1 MKLLITILVT
11 FFAGMGAGLG
21 TGFAGMSAAAVIS
34 PMLMTFL
41 HVDPYMAVGIALSS
55 DVLAS
60 AVSAYT
66 YGKNKNLD
74 IKNGLIMMGSVLA
87 FTVVGSYLASLV
99 PSTTMGNFSVFMTF
113 LLGIKFIVKPVMTTK
128 ESMQGVSAK
137 KRAVQSLI
145 CGIMIGLICGFV
157 GAGGGMMMLL
167 ILTSVLGYELKT
179 AVGTSVFIMTFTA
192 LTGAISHF
200 AIGGQPDWLIF
211 GLCVVFTL
219 LWARIAAL
227 FANKA
232 TPKTLNRAT
241 GIILVILGI
250 VVLSFSLFG

>member
-1 MKLLITILVT
+1 MKLLFTVIVT

-34 PMLMTFL
+34 PMLITFL
-41 HVDPYMAVGIALSS
+41 DMDPYMAVGIALSS

-60 AVSAYT
+60 AISAYT

-74 IKNGLIMMGSVLA
+74 VRNGLIMMVSVLT
-87 FTVVGSYLASLV
+87 FTVIGSYVASLV
-99 PSTTMGNFSVFMTF
+99 PPATMGGFSVCMTF

-128 ESMQGVSAK
+128 ETMLAVSAK
-137 KRAVQSLI
+137 KRAIQSLV
-145 CGIMIGLICGFV
+145 CGVIIGFICGFV

-167 ILTSVLGYELKT
+167 ILTSVLGFELKT
-179 AVGTSVFIMTFTA
+179 AVGTSVFIMAFTA

-200 AIGGQPDWLIF
+200 AIGGAPDWTVF
-211 GLCVVFTL
+211 VLCVVFTL
-219 LWARIAAL
+219 IWARIAAV

-232 TPKTLNRAT
+232 SPKTLNRAT
-241 GIILVILGI
+241 G
-250 VVLSFSLFG
+250 VVLVVLGAVVMLFSLLT

>member
-1 MKLLITILVT
+1 MDILFTILVT

-34 PMLMTFL
+34 PILITFL
-41 HVDPYMAVGIALSS
+41 HMEPYMAVGIALSS

-60 AVSAYT
+60 AISAYT
-66 YGKNKNLD
+66 YHKNKNLD
-74 IKNGLIMMGSVLA
+74 IKNGLIMMVSVLL
-87 FTVVGSYLASLV
+87 FTVVGSFVASLV

-113 LLGIKFIVKPVMTTK
+113 LLGIKFILRPVMTTK
-128 ESMQGVSAK
+128 EAMASVSPK
-137 KRAVQSLI
+137 KRAIQSLL
-145 CGIMIGLICGFV
+145 CGILIGFICGFI

-192 LTGAISHF
+192 LTGAVSHF
-200 AIGGQPDWLIF
+200 MIGGLPDITIWI
-211 GLCVVFTL
+211 LCIIFTL
-219 LWARIAAL
+219 IWARIAAL

-232 TPKTLNRAT
+232 QPKTLNRAT
-241 GIILVILGI
+241 GVVLVILGI
-250 VVLSFSLFG
+250 VIMGFQYI

>member
-1 MKLLITILVT
+1 MKLLFTIIVT

-34 PMLMTFL
+34 PMLITFL
-41 HVDPYMAVGIALSS
+41 DMDPYMAVGIALSS

-60 AVSAYT
+60 AISAYT

-74 IKNGLIMMGSVLA
+74 VRNGLIMMVSVLT
-87 FTVVGSYLASLV
+87 FTVIGSYVASLV
-99 PSTTMGNFSVFMTF
+99 PPATMGGFSVCMTF

-128 ESMQGVSAK
+128 ETMLAVSAK
-137 KRAVQSLI
+137 KRAIQSLV
-145 CGIMIGLICGFV
+145 CGVIIGFICGFV

-167 ILTSVLGYELKT
+167 ILTSVLGFELKT
-179 AVGTSVFIMTFTA
+179 AVGTSVFIMAFTA

-200 AIGGQPDWLIF
+200 AIGGAPDWTVF
-211 GLCVVFTL
+211 VLCVVFTL
-219 LWARIAAL
+219 IWARIAAV

-232 TPKTLNRAT
+232 SPKTLNRAT
-241 GIILVILGI
+241 G
-250 VVLSFSLFG
+250 VVLVVLGAVVMLFSLLT

>member
-1 MKLLITILVT
+1 MSVLLTILVT

-34 PMLMTFL
+34 PMLITFL
-41 HVDPYMAVGIALSS
+41 HMDPYMAVGIALSS

-74 IKNGLIMMGSVLA
+74 VRNGLIMMASVLV
-87 FTVVGSYLASLV
+87 FTVVGSYTAKLV
-99 PSTTMGNFSVFMTF
+99 PSTTMGGFSVFMTF

-128 ESMQGVSAK
+128 ETMLAVSAG
-137 KRAVQSLI
+137 KRAVQSVVCGVLI
-145 CGIMIGLICGFV
+145 GFICGFV

-200 AIGGQPDWLIF
+200 AIGGAPDWTVF

-219 LWARIAAL
+219 IWAQIAAV

-241 GIILVILGI
+241 G
-250 VVLSFSLFG
+250 VVLVVLGAVVMLFRLLS

>member
-1 MKLLITILVT
+1 MKLLFTIIVT

-34 PMLMTFL
+34 PMLITFL
-41 HVDPYMAVGIALSS
+41 DMDPYMAVGIALSS

-60 AVSAYT
+60 AISAYT

-74 IKNGLIMMGSVLA
+74 VRNGLIMMVSVLT
-87 FTVVGSYLASLV
+87 FTVIGSYVASLV
-99 PSTTMGNFSVFMTF
+99 PPATMGGFSVCMTF

-128 ESMQGVSAK
+128 ETMLAVSAK
-137 KRAVQSLI
+137 KRAIQSLV
-145 CGIMIGLICGFV
+145 CGVIIGFICGFV

-167 ILTSVLGYELKT
+167 ILTSVLGFELKT
-179 AVGTSVFIMTFTA
+179 AVGTSVFIMAFTA

-200 AIGGQPDWLIF
+200 AIGGAPDWTVF
-211 GLCVVFTL
+211 VLCVAFTL
-219 LWARIAAL
+219 IWARIAAV

-232 TPKTLNRAT
+232 SPKTLNRAT
-241 GIILVILGI
+241 G
-250 VVLSFSLFG
+250 VVLVVLGAVVMTFSLLT